1 MAPDDAP
8 PTAPPAQLSAA
19 EYAQLRADLS
29 AELRAELR
37 QSGRQHFFALGL
49 HALVLVLLAVLLFIS
64 ARRYHDIMLWGV
76 GFCLMLFSLL
86 EFLDLEYLYSGQTW
100 LEWFKKSPPRLRKDR

>member
-1 MAPDDAP
+1 MAIDDAP
-8 PTAPPAQLSAA
+8 SNSSPLSAA

-29 AELRAELR
+29 LELRAELR
-37 QSGRQHFFALGL
+37 QSGRQHFFAMGL

-100 LEWFKKSPPRLRKDR
+100 LEWFKKNPSRLPKKR